1 MFGAPEQAAI
11 VALAGIIGEWGP
23 RLTLTVLCDRSSPK
37 GDPEVNR
44 PDFSFRVA
52 ARLDRKRLGAD
63 FCVEGGSRSEAFS
76 IRRLGGSRWR
86 LRRTLVAMGFEST
99 LGWKLLYR

>member
-23 RLTLTVLCDRSSPK
+23 RLTLTVLCDRSSPN

-52 ARLDRKRLGAD
+52 ASLDRKRLGQNTSPRT
-63 FCVEGGSRSEAFS
+63 ETRSEAFS
-76 IRRLGGSRWR
+76 IGG
-86 LRRTLVAMGFEST
+86 
-99 LGWKLLYR
+99 